1 MYRTPC
7 VNVKVERGLKYV
19 RTHVKITRQ
28 WKSTLVHLRAYAREN
43 YKTAEEHGMRLSCST
58 LNWFSR

>member
-43 YKTAEEHGMRLSCST
+43 YKTAEIHPYL
-58 LNWFSR
+58 